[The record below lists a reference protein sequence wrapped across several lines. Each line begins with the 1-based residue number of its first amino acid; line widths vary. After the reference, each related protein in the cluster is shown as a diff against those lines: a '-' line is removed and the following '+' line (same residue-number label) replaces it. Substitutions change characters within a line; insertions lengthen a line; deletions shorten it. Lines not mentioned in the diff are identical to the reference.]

1 MANKDKYRTHV
12 LPNLKK
18 IEKWIADGVGLG
30 EVSKALGISLGS
42 FYEYANKHSELAETV
57 TRGRQNDAA
66 ALESVL
72 HQRAMGFTGPDGRYY
87 PPDVKSLSMLLA
99 SRDPERWGK
108 VNQMTANVNL
118 TAEDRALL
126 ERVDK
131 RQEEKPDK

>member
-1 MANKDKYRTHV
+1 MANKDKYRTYV
-12 LPNLKK
+12 LPNLEK
-18 IEKWIADGVGLG
+18 IEKWIAEGVGLN
-30 EVSKALGISLGS
+30 EISKALGISLAT
-42 FYEYANKHSELAETV
+42 FYEHANKHSELQEAV

-108 VNQMTANVNL
+108 VNQMTANVSL
-118 TAEDRALL
+118 TAEDKALL

-131 RQEEKPDK
+131 RQEDKPNK